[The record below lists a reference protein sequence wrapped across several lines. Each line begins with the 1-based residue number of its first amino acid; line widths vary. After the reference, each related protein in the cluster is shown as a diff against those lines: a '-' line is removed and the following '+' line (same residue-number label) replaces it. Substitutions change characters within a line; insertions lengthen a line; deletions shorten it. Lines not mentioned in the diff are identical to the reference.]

1 MFGSKYLY
9 IALGVSLVV
18 GGAYFYYKDTQSKI
32 SKLTTEV
39 ATLDVALKSS
49 QAAMDAMAKA
59 KALQEKVNAELS
71 KTTTAADVKA
81 ADFQSVVIKH
91 DLAYL
96 ALHKPTLIE
105 SRMNAAT
112 KKLFTGLEQFTASK

>member
-9 IALGVSLVV
+9 LALGCAAIV
-18 GGAYFYYKDTQSKI
+18 GAAYFYYKDTQSRI
-32 SKLTTEV
+32 SKLTTELV
-39 ATLDVALKSS
+39 TLDVALKSS
-49 QAAMDAMAKA
+49 QTIIDSMQKA
-59 KALQEKVNAELS
+59 KVQQEKINGELS
-71 KTTTAADVKA
+71 KTTTAADVQA

-91 DLAYL
+91 DLTYL

-105 SRMNAAT
+105 DRMNAAT